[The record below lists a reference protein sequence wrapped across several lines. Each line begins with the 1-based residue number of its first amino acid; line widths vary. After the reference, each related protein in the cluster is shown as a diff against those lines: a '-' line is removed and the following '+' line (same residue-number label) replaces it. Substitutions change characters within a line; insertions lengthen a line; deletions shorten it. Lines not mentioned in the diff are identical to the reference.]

1 MYSVEW
7 WLKYD
12 AGTIWQDSGTIDNGS
27 ECTATMEC
35 GFATHSNLIKRTTQR
50 EIIIM
55 GSRVGFMTMLTSD
68 HYCLHYVSQVKE
80 VEQEQEP
87 AQQMNGPS
95 GDSTD
100 AFCMH

>member
-12 AGTIWQDSGTIDNGS
+12 AGTIWQDRGTIDNGN